1 LKYESEADGR
11 YCHINQ
17 VADHPGGISPDLWR
31 CGTRGYRIGIF
42 GLVDYDEAETLCDD
56 GIQNGDETDIDCGG
70 SCADACAVDSL
81 DYDGFG
87 NWEIRAGPNLGGAN
101 VIIEWADGG
110 NRQGNVSMFAMG
122 SLVANCARPPAHW
135 GANHPAF
142 SPAVG
147 VDYARGNNV
156 NTSVP
161 IWRYMGPCNEA
172 PTPRTYN
179 HMFMQCNDNNAQYL
193 MVEMLSE
200 YPIISTAQLVHNNTC
215 YVNFSG
221 YYVDGYSHPSAN
233 GARVIVDED
242 DLCYPGEPCRQ
253 PWIFE

>member
-1 LKYESEADGR
+1 VHLSPGEYGLGCHWVNFGGSGVFPLKFASEPDGR
-11 YCHINQ
+11 YCSIFP
-17 VADHPGGISPDLWR
+17 VGDHPGGISPDLWR
-31 CGTRGYRIGIF
+31 CSSRGYRIGIF
-42 GLVDYDEAETLCDD
+42 GLVDYDEDD
-56 GIQNGDETDIDCGG
+56 AI
-70 SCADACAVDSL
+70 

-87 NWEIRAGPNLGGAN
+87 NWEIRPGPNLGGAN

-110 NRQGNVSMFAMG
+110 NRQGNVSRSAMG

-135 GANHPAF
+135 DANHPAF

-161 IWRYMGPCNEA
+161 IWRYMGDCTEA

-179 HMFMQCNDNNAQYL
+179 HMFMQCNDNNGEQL
-193 MVEMLSE
+193 HVEMLSE
-200 YPIISTAQLVHNNTC
+200 YPIIYPAQLVHNNTC

-233 GARVIVDED
+233 GARITIDED
-242 DLCYPGEPCRQ
+242 DLCYPGDPCRQ
-253 PWIFE
+253 PWLFE